1 MSVDDGVFAALI
13 GQRAV
18 IDTLKQAVGD
28 AQTRPPGPAMTHA
41 WLFTGPP
48 GSGRSTA
55 AACFAAGLAC
65 PAGGCGECAVCRQVP
80 TGAHPDVEIVR
91 PEGLSYSVHES
102 RALIQ
107 RAALAPV
114 SSPWHVV
121 VVEDADRLT
130 EEAANVLLKTL
141 EEPSPRTV
149 WLLCA
154 PSVEDVLP
162 TVRSRTRHVGLRTPS
177 PSEVSEAL
185 ITRDGVD
192 PAMAAFAA
200 RASQGHIG
208 RARALARDEH
218 ARIRRQEVLRIPL
231 ELRDLPS
238 CFVNAANLLSAATED
253 AEAATQP
260 RESNE
265 ADAIRTEFGGGGD
278 GTSPVRG
285 ALRRSMDAALKDLQR
300 RQRTR
305 ATRMVRDHVDRAL
318 VDLLGLYRDVLFTQ
332 YEVPL
337 GLINEEMRPQ
347 IAKLAQA
354 GTPVDTAR
362 RMLAITHTRAQLAAN
377 VAPITALESL
387 MVQLKDPM
395 LADAA

>member
-1 MSVDDGVFAALI
+1 M
-13 GQRAV
+13 
-18 IDTLKQAVGD
+18 
-28 AQTRPPGPAMTHA
+28 
-41 WLFTGPP
+41 
-48 GSGRSTA
+48 
-55 AACFAAGLAC
+55 
-65 PAGGCGECAVCRQVP
+65 
-80 TGAHPDVEIVR
+80 
-91 PEGLSYSVHES
+91 
-102 RALIQ
+102 
-107 RAALAPV
+107 

-121 VVEDADRLT
+121 VLEDADRLT

-177 PSEVSEAL
+177 AAEVAEAL
-185 ITRDGVD
+185 VNRDGVD
-192 PAMAAFAA
+192 AAMAAFAA

-208 RARALARDEH
+208 RARALAKDEH

-238 CFVNAANLLSAATED
+238 CFVNAANLLEAATED
-253 AEAATQP
+253 ADAATQP
-260 RESNE
+260 RESAE
-265 ADAIRTEFGGGGD
+265 ADAVRAEYGSASGEA
-278 GTSPVRG
+278 PLRG

-332 YEVPL
+332 FDVPL

-347 IAKLAQA
+347 ITKLAGA
-354 GTPVDTAR
+354 STSVDTAR

-377 VAPITALESL
+377 VAPITALEAL
-387 MVQLKDPM
+387 MVQLKDP
-395 LADAA
+395 LVAAAA